1 MKILVCIS
9 HVPDT
14 NTKIKFA
21 SDGSSLDANGVTF
34 VINPYDEFAL
44 TRAVEFQEAD
54 KSVEI
59 SVLCVGGKEVDAT
72 IRKALAVGGNQGV
85 RIDAEPTDPY
95 FTAKQIAEYAKSGNY
110 DLIMTG
116 KEAIDFNNA
125 VVPGMVAEILGL
137 PFVSFA
143 TRLELEGG
151 KAKVK
156 REITG
161 GTELVETEL
170 PLVLS
175 AQKGLAEW
183 RIANMRGI
191 MAARKKKINVITP
204 VDAAPKVVSES
215 YALPEG
221 KGGVKIIEPDNVNE
235 LVGVL
240 EEKGVI

>member
-14 NTKIKFA
+14 NTKIKFDT
-21 SDGSSLDANGVTF
+21 DGAALDANGVTF

-54 KSVEI
+54 KSVDI
-59 SVLCVGGKEVDAT
+59 TVLCVGGKEVDAT
-72 IRKALAVGGNQGV
+72 IRKALAVGGNQGA
-85 RIDAEPTDPY
+85 RIDAEPADPY
-95 FTAKQIAEYAKSGNY
+95 FTAKQIAEYAKSENF

-125 VVPGMVAEILGL
+125 VVPGMVAELLGL

-143 TRLELEGG
+143 THLELDGG
-151 KAKVK
+151 KAKLK

-161 GTELVETEL
+161 GTERVETEL

-191 MAARKKKINVITP
+191 MAARKKKIHVVSP
-204 VDAAPKVVSES
+204 ADVQPKVVAEN
-215 YALPEG
+215 YALPDD
-221 KGGVKIIEPDNVNE
+221 KGGVQIIEPDNVDA